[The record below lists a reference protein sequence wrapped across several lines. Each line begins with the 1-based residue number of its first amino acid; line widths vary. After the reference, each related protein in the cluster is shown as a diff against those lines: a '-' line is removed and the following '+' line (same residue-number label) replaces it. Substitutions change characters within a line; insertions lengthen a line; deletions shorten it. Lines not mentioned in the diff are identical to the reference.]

1 MTEEEGDIDGV
12 LSEEEDEEPITAQKV
27 SKLQQSIKNTNQ
39 IANAF
44 TIILGT
50 WESPKYMAEREIR
63 AGFVAT
69 SNRHARPNAGPN
81 ISHGWK
87 H

>member
-50 WESPKYMAEREIR
+50 
-63 AGFVAT
+63 
-69 SNRHARPNAGPN
+69 
-81 ISHGWK
+81 
-87 H
+87 